1 MTEDNTE
8 KNDREKILAYIK
20 KKHDGQMRA
29 ENVPT
34 WHHLARVAHILE
46 TVLEKHKEGTAEE
59 RQAIIR
65 AGYGHDLLEDTNAT
79 EKELVEIFGTD
90 GARII
95 HGDTN
100 EWGDDDVRPY
110 VEKMR
115 HEPESV
121 RLAKLADLYDNVS
134 NVTYCLSALGAEW
147 VTSYFL
153 RVVTPMYEMVIDSPF
168 TVYEKS
174 GNELK
179 AMAQNAFSLLHDEF
193 SRYVSSLP
201 SGIPR

>member
-1 MTEDNTE
+1 MTEE
-8 KNDREKILAYIK
+8 NDREKIIEYIK
-20 KKHDGQMRA
+20 KKHEGQMRA

-46 TVLEKHKEGTAEE
+46 TVLEKYKEGTAEE

-79 EKELVEIFGTD
+79 EEELIEFFGKD
-90 GARII
+90 GALII

-100 EWGDDDVRPY
+100 EWGDGDVRPY

-115 HEPESV
+115 CEPESV
-121 RLAKLADLYDNVS
+121 RLVKLADLYDNVS
-134 NVTYCLSALGAEW
+134 NVTYCLPALGSGW
-147 VTSYFL
+147 VTSYFF

-168 TVYEKS
+168 IVYEKS
-174 GNELK
+174 GDELK

-193 SRYVSSLP
+193 LRYRSL
-201 SGIPR
+201 